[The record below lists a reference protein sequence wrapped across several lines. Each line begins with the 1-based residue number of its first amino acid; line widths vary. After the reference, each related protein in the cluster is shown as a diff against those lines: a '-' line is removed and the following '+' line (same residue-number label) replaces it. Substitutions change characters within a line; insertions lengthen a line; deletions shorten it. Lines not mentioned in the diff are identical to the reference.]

1 MKTQIRTLFLSAALA
16 CFFTLTFA
24 AFAQEKP
31 APQPAEKSAPPAA
44 EPPKAAEP
52 ASASDAQPAEP
63 AEPEKAA
70 PALRHLDEPAATVSE
85 EKSGGDGQ
93 ISAGDSDPDAEQSKP
108 VAPKKKA
115 KKLRP
120 ARAARTNHDGEK
132 VAIFRNAHLAKGEKA
147 GEVVSIIGSSTSEGD
162 VTDVVVSILGNSRVS
177 GTVGDTVVTVI
188 GNSYV
193 NGKVS
198 GQVVTVLGNL
208 ELGPQAEV
216 NDIVIVGGQV
226 KRDPAAI
233 VHGSIDGPEMD
244 SDFANLE
251 WLHTWVDRCLLYG
264 RPLAIGRHLGW
275 AWMIA
280 LGFLGFYVF
289 LALLFRGGIERCAQ
303 TLETRPGYSILVT
316 VLTVLLTPLVGILLI
331 VLLAITGVGLVLI
344 PFLAAAV
351 FFAVLFGKAVML
363 AWLGRRITKLFGDG
377 PLGHAAMAV
386 LVGGVIV
393 LALYTIPVIGLI
405 VYTLF
410 DMLGLGVVV
419 YTLIL
424 AMQREK
430 PKAPAPAMAAAA
442 PAAASTATPA
452 TAPAPTAAMPMRSAG
467 FGGAAEQAP
476 VTEAAATPVEAEA
489 GAGAVPVPPVAPPV
503 TPVPPVAPVPPVM
516 AYTAATL
523 PRAGFW
529 IRFAASF
536 LDWVIIGAACGILHA
551 GGGVPFVFAAYCVVL
566 WATRGT
572 TVGGIV
578 CGLKVVR
585 LDDRPVDW
593 SVALVR
599 ALGGFLSLAVAGLG
613 FIWVAFDHDKQ
624 SWHDKIAGTT
634 IIRLPRGASII

>member
-16 CFFTLTFA
+16 CFFTLMPA

-44 EPPKAAEP
+44 EPPEASEPTSDDKAA
-52 ASASDAQPAEP
+52 AQPAAP
-63 AEPEKAA
+63 AEPEEKAE
-70 PALRHLDEPAATVSE
+70 PALRRLDEPSATVSE
-85 EKSGGDGQ
+85 EKSSGDEK
-93 ISAGDSDPDAEQSKP
+93 ISTGDTDSDAEQPKP

-120 ARAARTNHDGEK
+120 AHASHGNGAEK
-132 VAIFRNAHLAKGEKA
+132 VAVFHNAHLQKGEKA
-147 GEVVSIIGSSTSEGD
+147 DVVVSVLGSSTSEGEVSD
-162 VTDVVVSILGNSRVS
+162 AVVSVLGNNRVTGPVGDSVVSVLGNSY
-177 GTVGDTVVTVI
+177 I
-188 GNSYV
+188 NSKV
-193 NGKVS
+193 N

-208 ELGPQAEV
+208 ELGPEAEV
-216 NDIVIVGGQV
+216 GDIVIVGQL
-226 KRDPAAI
+226 KRDPKAI
-233 VHGSIDGPEMD
+233 VHGQIDGTEMD
-244 SDFANLE
+244 SDFAELT
-251 WLHTWVDRCLLYG
+251 WLHTWVERCLLYA
-264 RPLAIGRHLGW
+264 RPLAVGPHLGW

-280 LGFLGFYVF
+280 LGFLFFYVF

-303 TLETRPGYSILVT
+303 TLETRPGYSVLAT
-316 VLTVLLTPLVGILLI
+316 VLTVLLAPLVGILLI

-344 PFLAAAV
+344 PFILAAV
-351 FFAVLFGKAVML
+351 FFATLFGKAVML
-363 AWLGRRITKLFGDG
+363 AWLGRRITKFFGDG
-377 PLGHAAMAV
+377 PLNHAAVAV

-393 LALYTIPVIGLI
+393 LALYTVPVMGLI
-405 VYTLF
+405 VYKLL
-410 DMLGLGVVV
+410 DMLGLGVVI

-424 AMQREK
+424 SMQREK
-430 PKAPAPAMAAAA
+430 PKAPVMAAAA
-442 PAAASTATPA
+442 AAPTAASTPTP
-452 TAPAPTAAMPMRSAG
+452 APAPAAAMPMRSAG
-467 FGGAAEQAP
+467 FGEAVEPAP
-476 VTEAAATPVEAEA
+476 VTEAAATPVAAEA
-489 GAGAVPVPPVAPPV
+489 GAGAVPV
-503 TPVPPVAPVPPVM
+503 TPVPPVASVPPVM
-516 AYTAATL
+516 AYTVATL

-634 IIRLPRGASII
+634 IVRLPKGASII